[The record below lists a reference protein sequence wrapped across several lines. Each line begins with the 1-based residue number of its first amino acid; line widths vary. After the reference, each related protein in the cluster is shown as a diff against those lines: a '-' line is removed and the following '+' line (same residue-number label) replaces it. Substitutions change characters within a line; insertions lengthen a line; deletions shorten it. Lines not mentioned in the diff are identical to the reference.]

1 MSDDVIN
8 VSVVNGI
15 ASSGVDAIVVL
26 TQAAYDAI
34 PEKSPTTLYVI
45 TS

>member
-15 ASSGVDAIVVL
+15 ASFGVDAIIVL
-26 TQAAYDAI
+26 TQAAYDAL